1 MAVHIMEIFYSILGP
16 IIGTCIIAALVLLL
30 ATPLLIGLLMAL
42 KILRYRE
49 WLAILAVG
57 MSMAILVESAD
68 YIYNLI
74 YMTSSRMSLAMN
86 ITMSVLSFG
95 TPPFLFVLVLARS
108 RRRWVWGL
116 GILILTSLSL
126 LSMRNEFRT
135 RVERD
140 AEAYRQGIKP
150 LTPQTGTG
158 FVRWW
163 RHYRGTKEMI
173 LLQGHIP
180 EATRIVLLTDPFTSR
195 FQPQFC
201 MGAASTYWPPVKDPA
216 ELGNVTEVAGAK
228 DCHQDW
234 VSGVAALDR
243 SVSIYRAVP
252 FQPFSG
258 GFDQKL
264 FAYPVVRRAFQ
275 EFHYDPANFD
285 TSKAELTQAMGLRQT
300 VLFSTALQ
308 PIRTPPNAFP
318 CSDPAVLISTHDLGN
333 VKLVLPYCAL
343 NWNLFQL
350 DDELYFTA
358 TTQPPTPPGYEIMNP
373 DQTSWLWR
381 VEGTEL
387 KQLWPPL

>member
-1 MAVHIMEIFYSILGP
+1 
-16 IIGTCIIAALVLLL
+16 
-30 ATPLLIGLLMAL
+30 
-42 KILRYRE
+42 
-49 WLAILAVG
+49 
-57 MSMAILVESAD
+57 
-68 YIYNLI
+68 
-74 YMTSSRMSLAMN
+74 
-86 ITMSVLSFG
+86 
-95 TPPFLFVLVLARS
+95 
-108 RRRWVWGL
+108 
-116 GILILTSLSL
+116 
-126 LSMRNEFRT
+126 
-135 RVERD
+135 
-140 AEAYRQGIKP
+140 
-150 LTPQTGTG
+150 
-158 FVRWW
+158 
-163 RHYRGTKEMI
+163 
-173 LLQGHIP
+173 
-180 EATRIVLLTDPFTSR
+180 
-195 FQPQFC
+195 

>member
-1 MAVHIMEIFYSILGP
+1 MNTFYSILGP
-16 IIGTCIIAALVLLL
+16 IIGIGITAVLLLFL
-30 ATPLLIGLLMAL
+30 ATPLLLGLLMAL
-42 KILRYRE
+42 KVLRYRE

-57 MSMAILVESAD
+57 MSLAILVESAD

-74 YMTSSRMSLAMN
+74 YMTTSRFPPALN
-86 ITMSVLSFG
+86 IAVSVLTFA

-108 RRRWVWGL
+108 RRRAWWAVA
-116 GILILTSLSL
+116 IVILTSLSL
-126 LSMRNEFRT
+126 LAMRSEFRV

-140 AEAYRQGIKP
+140 AEAYRQGMKP

-158 FVRWW
+158 FARWW
-163 RHYRGTKEMI
+163 RHYRGLKQMI

-180 EATRIVLLTDPFTSR
+180 QATRIVLLTDPFTNR

-201 MGAASTYWPPVKDPA
+201 TGTASTYWPPVKDPA

-243 SVSIYRAVP
+243 TVSIYQAVP
-252 FQPFSG
+252 FQPVSG
-258 GFDQKL
+258 GFDQQL
-264 FAYPVVRRAFQ
+264 LAHPVVRRAFQ
-275 EFHYDPANFD
+275 EFRYDPANFD
-285 TSKAELTQAMGLRQT
+285 TSKAVLRQATGLRQI

-308 PIRTPPNAFP
+308 PIHTPPNAFP
-318 CSDPAVLISTHDLGN
+318 CSDPAVLISIHDLGN
-333 VKLVLPYCAL
+333 VKAVLPYCAL

-358 TTQPPTPPGYEIMNP
+358 TTQPPTPPGMEIMNP
-373 DQTSWLWR
+373 DWTNWLWR
-381 VEGTEL
+381 VDGTEL

>member
-1 MAVHIMEIFYSILGP
+1 MDTFYSILGP
-16 IIGTCIIAALVLLL
+16 IIGTCITAALLLFL

-49 WLAILAVG
+49 WLAIAAVG
-57 MSMAILVESAD
+57 MSLAILVESAD
-68 YIYNLI
+68 YLYNLI
-74 YMTSSRMSLAMN
+74 YMTASRMSLTMN
-86 ITMSVLSFG
+86 ITMCILTFA

-108 RRRWVWGL
+108 RRRSWWTL
-116 GILILTSLSL
+116 GILILTSLAL
-126 LSMRNEFRT
+126 LSMRSEFRT

-140 AEAYRQGIKP
+140 AEAYRQGMKP

-163 RHYRGTKEMI
+163 RHYRGLKEMI

-201 MGAASTYWPPVKDPA
+201 TGTASTYWPPVKDPA

-243 SVSIYRAVP
+243 TVSIYQAVP
-252 FQPFSG
+252 FQPFLG
-258 GFDQKL
+258 RFDQKL
-264 FAYPVVRRAFQ
+264 FADPVVRRAFQ

-285 TSKAELTQAMGLRQT
+285 TSKAVLSQATGLRQT

-308 PIRTPPNAFP
+308 PLQTPPNAFP
-318 CSDPAVLISTHDLGN
+318 CTDPAVLISTHDLGN
-333 VKLVLPYCAL
+333 VKVVLPYCAL

-358 TTQPPTPPGYEIMNP
+358 TTQPPTPPGLEIMNP
-373 DQTSWLWR
+373 DRTSWLWR

>member
-1 MAVHIMEIFYSILGP
+1 MMDIFYSIIGP
-16 IIGTCIIAALVLLL
+16 IIGTCIMAALLLFL

-49 WLAILAVG
+49 WLAMLAVG
-57 MSMAILVESAD
+57 MSLAILVESAD
-68 YIYNLI
+68 FIYNLI
-74 YMTSSRMSLAMN
+74 FMTASRMSLAMN
-86 ITMSVLSFG
+86 ITMSVLTFA

-108 RRRWVWGL
+108 RRRWLWGL
-116 GILILTSLSL
+116 VILILTSLSL
-126 LSMRNEFRT
+126 LAMRNEFRT

-140 AEAYRQGIKP
+140 AEAYRQGMKP
-150 LTPQTGTG
+150 LTPRTGTS

-163 RHYRGTKEMI
+163 RHYRGLREMI

-180 EATRIVLLTDPFTSR
+180 EATRVVLLTNPFSR
-195 FQPQFC
+195 PFQPQFC
-201 MGAASTYWPPVKDPA
+201 TGAASTYWPPVKDPA

-258 GFDQKL
+258 EFDRQL
-264 FAYPVVRRAFQ
+264 FAHPVVRQAFQ
-275 EFHYDPANFD
+275 EFRYDPANFD
-285 TSKAELTQAMGLRQT
+285 TSKAELTRAVGLRQT

-318 CSDPAVLISTHDLGN
+318 CSDPAVLISIHDLGN
-333 VKLVLPYCAL
+333 VKAVLPYCAL

-358 TTQPPTPPGYEIMNP
+358 TTQPPTPPGLEIMNP
-373 DQTSWLWR
+373 DQTTWLWR